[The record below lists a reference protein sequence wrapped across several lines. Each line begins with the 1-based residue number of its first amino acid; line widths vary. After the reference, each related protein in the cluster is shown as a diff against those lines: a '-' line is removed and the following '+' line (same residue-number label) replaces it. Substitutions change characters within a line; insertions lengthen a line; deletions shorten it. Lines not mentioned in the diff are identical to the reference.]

1 MSQKPWV
8 HACVI
13 SFRRWQFSGVRNPEI
28 CLTGNSKKYCTK
40 AFLDVTPEA
49 APLDFLDII
58 QHQLTLQTWK
68 TWFCLPGFKRF
79 RHLDFASVE
88 KSFDPILS
96 LISKIG
102 CAWHSFS
109 SRSGQLIRNI
119 QHLRMFLDFKDWMC
133 MPFLFKPI
141 RPIDKEYP
149 ALENVPWFQR
159 LDVHAIPFQADPA
172 NW

>member
-8 HACVI
+8 HASVI

-119 QHLRMFLDFKDWMC
+119 QHLRMCCSRFAISNVVRAWHQKTNLHPWRGPYSFAKC
-133 MPFLFKPI
+133 PRAQSGNTF
-141 RPIDKEYP
+141 RKEVYLRI
-149 ALENVPWFQR
+149 A
-159 LDVHAIPFQADPA
+159 
-172 NW
+172 